1 MRDVTRV
8 FTSLISVA
16 LGLENKV
23 DGECDNKRL
32 LDLANLHDLT
42 HLISFGARKAGYNL
56 GEYTD
61 EFSARETRAIFRHVK
76 IHKELTDMTN
86 AFERI
91 GVDFIF
97 LKGSTLRYLYPAPWM
112 RTSSDIDVL
121 IRPEHIEKAKDT
133 LIKLGYNYLGEWRYE
148 QRFDSPTNVHIEMHT
163 TLVDDEDATSEY
175 LSNIWDK
182 ATIVD
187 GFSHKYDMSDE
198 QFLFYHIAHMAKH
211 MSSGG
216 CGVRPFVDLVI
227 INSKGENKA
236 FHDTIK
242 SAKLHTFYDAVKAL
256 IAKWFK
262 GENRVVT
269 AGLEE
274 YVLRG
279 GLFGTYENTVSVR
292 GGKGKIAYVFGR
304 IFPRYRDMSDMY
316 PVLKKCKILLP
327 IFYIVRWFS
336 LVIKFIKGKGRDEL
350 KAVKNMDKSDATAVA
365 KLFEELGLGE

>member
-1 MRDVTRV
+1 MSDVTQV

-16 LGLENKV
+16 LGLDNKV
-23 DGECDNKRL
+23 EGECDNKRL
-32 LDLANLHDLT
+32 LDLANLHDLA
-42 HLISFGARKAGYNL
+42 HLISFGARKVGYNL

-97 LKGSTLRYLYPAPWM
+97 LKGSTLRYFYPAPWM

-121 IRPEHIEKAKDT
+121 IRPEHIQKAKDT

-148 QRFDSPTNVHIEMHT
+148 QRFDSPSNVHIEMHT
-163 TLVDDEDATSEY
+163 TLSDEVESINECLEDV
-175 LSNIWDK
+175 WDK
-182 ATIVD
+182 ASLID
-187 GFSHKYDMSDE
+187 GFGHKYAMCDE
-198 QFLFYHIAHMAKH
+198 HFLFYHVAHMAKH
-211 MSSGG
+211 MSDGG
-216 CGVRPFVDLVI
+216 CGVRPFIDLAI
-227 INSKGENKA
+227 INEKGESKA
-236 FHDTIK
+236 FYDMLK
-242 SAKLHTFYDAVKAL
+242 SAKLLTFYQAIKTLTD
-256 IAKWFK
+256 KWLK
-262 GENRVVT
+262 DKNRVVT
-269 AGLEE
+269 TGLEE

-279 GLFGTYENTVSVR
+279 GLFGTYENTVGAR

-304 IFPRYRDMSDMY
+304 IFPCYRDMSDNY

-327 IFYIVRWFS
+327 FCYVARWFS
-336 LVIKFIKGKGRDEL
+336 LIIKFIKGKGRDEL